1 MKYKFVAFLIAALF
15 IFGLLMNIYINTDY
29 TFSNIKDKIIRLHVV
44 ANSDSPEDQA
54 LKLSI
59 RDAVINEM
67 APILKDLTETEK
79 VKAIIVDNLESIKK
93 AAQIEMKKLNKNFPI
108 SVELGEYEFPTK
120 VYGNFTFPAGKY
132 QALNIRIGE
141 GKGKNWWCVMFP
153 PLCFIDIAQG
163 AVSDDI
169 LKEFKEVLTEKEMEL
184 LKAHQEDEIPVKMKF
199 KIVELAKSFN
209 TKIAKILGKK
219 LEM

>member
-1 MKYKFVAFLIAALF
+1 MKYKVTAFLIAALF

-59 RDAVINEM
+59 RDVVINEM

-93 AAQIEMKKLNKNFPI
+93 AAQIEMEKLNKNFPI

-184 LKAHQEDEIPVKMKF
+184 LKTHREDEIPVKMKF

>member
-93 AAQIEMKKLNKNFPI
+93 AAQIEMEKLNKNFPI

-184 LKAHQEDEIPVKMKF
+184 LKTHREDEIPVKMKF

>member
-59 RDAVINEM
+59 RDVVINEM

-93 AAQIEMKKLNKNFPI
+93 AAQIEMEKLNKNFPI

-184 LKAHQEDEIPVKMKF
+184 LKTHREDEIPVKMKF